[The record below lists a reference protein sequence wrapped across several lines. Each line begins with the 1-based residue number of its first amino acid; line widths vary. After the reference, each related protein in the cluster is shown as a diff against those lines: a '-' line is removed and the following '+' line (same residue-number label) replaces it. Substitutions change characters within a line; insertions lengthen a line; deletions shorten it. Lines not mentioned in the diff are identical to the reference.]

1 MFALV
6 GQIKTIKNISKTKKL
21 RELVI
26 ERKVGEKL
34 VLTSFIV
41 VNEKVISELEKYE
54 AGNKVECTF
63 AILGNSYENRVINTL
78 YLNKIIPLK

>member
-6 GQIKTIKNISKTKKL
+6 GQIKMIKDISKTKNI
-21 RELVI
+21 REVII

-54 AGNKVECTF
+54 VGNKVECTF
-63 AILGNSYENRVINTL
+63 AILGNSYENKITNTL
-78 YLNKIIPLK
+78 YLNKIISLN